1 MTNAVLYSTLDILIK
16 STSFSFNLASF
27 KYLLYILEKYNLIGI
42 FDLILTHE
50 DVTKSKPD
58 PEGYIKAMQFFNVQ
72 PDQCIIFEDS
82 DTGIQAA
89 EKSGVQYMIVK
100 GYN

>member
-1 MTNAVLYSTLDILIK
+1 
-16 STSFSFNLASF
+16 
-27 KYLLYILEKYNLIGI
+27 
-42 FDLILTHE
+42 
-50 DVTKSKPD
+50 
-58 PEGYIKAMQFFNVQ
+58 MQFFNVQ